1 MAYPNTFTTR
11 LVNQFPFEAKHC
23 FLLECIFF
31 FFGRAKQIG
40 RILWFIK
47 ATQTWEM
54 CGRESASTFHP
65 YNQNLYASRVAS
77 DLFWL
82 SVGVQTCEWRGWRG
96 RKGRTASETSGS
108 CLTLHLF
115 YALCVLIGSYCW
127 WDKCV
132 DKLALIYEV
141 LGHSQCRAVTECV
154 RGLGR
159 DPYSTP
165 LALWR
170 LLLISC
176 TFINSASLLV
186 FIEQMCETPGNF
198 WLRTLSLSVTC
209 NQVFVFRGIAHA
221 SDGAHT
227 TPGAFWL

>member
-1 MAYPNTFTTR
+1 MPVGSQAI
-11 LVNQFPFEAKHC
+11 C
-23 FLLECIFF
+23 FGCPLECK
-31 FFGRAKQIG
+31 R
-40 RILWFIK
+40 
-47 ATQTWEM
+47 
-54 CGRESASTFHP
+54 
-65 YNQNLYASRVAS
+65 
-77 DLFWL
+77 
-82 SVGVQTCEWRGWRG
+82 EWRGWRG

-176 TFINSASLLV
+176 TFINSASLLA

-198 WLRTLSLSVTC
+198 CLWTLTC

-221 SDGAHT
+221 SDGAHA
-227 TPGAFWL
+227 TPGAFCLMLSLRGVLRNVAALKLSPLSP